1 MSREG
6 SCFERSNAF
15 AGCGQLLLLQLGNIT
30 GLQGSTPKA
39 LRRAGTLD
47 AGRLGDH
54 ETVRSNRLGEEQY

>member
-1 MSREG
+1 MLRAQQCVRG
-6 SCFERSNAF
+6 LRPAPPPP
-15 AGCGQLLLLQLGNIT
+15 ARQH